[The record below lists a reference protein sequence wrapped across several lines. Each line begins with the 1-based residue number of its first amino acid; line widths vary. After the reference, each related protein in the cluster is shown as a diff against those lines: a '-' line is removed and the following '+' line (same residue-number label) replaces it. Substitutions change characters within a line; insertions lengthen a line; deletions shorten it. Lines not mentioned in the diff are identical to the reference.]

1 MLLNVAHQPGLPRFK
16 KTKGGGL
23 RCYPTPRDLGDVELV
38 VLHQWG
44 AQASLT
50 LAPGET
56 LEECAIRRARSVP
69 YHLSVFAG
77 SLVVWAWCLT
87 ISSWASNGFNRT
99 SIAIGVGGRFPEL
112 EQLRLST
119 HSQVAAFEAGLVEA
133 LAAVAELLPGRT
145 IVTHCQSSRAR
156 RADPGEAL
164 ARIAARE
171 APRLGLRVDY
181 SRTLGTG
188 AACPASWSLTT

>member
-1 MLLNVAHQPGLPRFK
+1 MLINVAHRPGLPRFSK
-16 KTKGGGL
+16 AKGGGL
-23 RCYPTPRDLGDVELV
+23 RCYPAPRSLDDVELL

-44 AQASLT
+44 AHASLR
-50 LAPGET
+50 PSRGET
-56 LEECAIRRARSVP
+56 LEECAVRRSRSVP

-77 SLVVWAWCLT
+77 GVAVWAWCAT
-87 ISSWASNGFNRT
+87 ISSWASNGFNRA

-112 EQLRLST
+112 EGRRLPT
-119 HSQVAAFEAGLVEA
+119 HSKVDAFEAGLIEA

-145 IVTHCQSSRAR
+145 VVTHRQSSRAR

-171 APRLGLRVDY
+171 APRLGLKVDY
-181 SRTLGTG
+181 SRSLGSG
-188 AACPASWSLTT
+188 GACPSTWSG